1 MSASVK
7 GTVNRVPVLAR
18 NAVPIGLITAL
29 LMELALRAIGFSR
42 PVLYEPDPLVG
53 WSGRPGAERVYLDE
67 GGAEGRISS
76 AGVRDRERMAVK
88 PRDVWRVA
96 VLGDSYIEALQVAE
110 DRRFTS

>member
-53 WSGRPGAERVYLDE
+53 WSGRPGSEGFYLDG
-67 GGAEGRISS
+67 GGAEVRISS
-76 AGVRDRERMAVK
+76 VGVRDRGRIAFTLRAVC
-88 PRDVWRVA
+88 RESL
-96 VLGDSYIEALQVAE
+96 LGVSYTEA
-110 DRRFTS
+110 